1 MEATEKTHLRHLMPL
16 YLVIFFGFVGYSL
29 MLTVFTPMLIHSSMA
44 HNTIILGILLSV
56 YPFGQFIGSPVIGAL
71 SDIHGRKS
79 VLLFSLLASAIMYGG
94 IALSLTYHNLWW
106 LGVTCFIAGLFE
118 SNIAIALSAIA
129 DVATGPERTKLFGY
143 INLAAS
149 SAYVVGPLVG
159 GKLADPAILNWF
171 DNSVPFWFTG
181 LLLIIVMI
189 YTQANFIETTR
200 AQPEEKPHWLAAF
213 TNLANVFK
221 PSGIR
226 RIYFVNFLLF
236 LAIFGFFRCYP
247 MYIVDEFNLTVNQ
260 ESNYIAWVAVPIL
273 LTNLFLTGWLA
284 KKVAIK
290 SVLLFSGVL
299 LTIMMVVVVLPNNP
313 NWLWLTLFIAGFA
326 VALCMPNASSFL
338 SHHVAANQQGSVMG
352 NNQAVQVASE
362 AISGVFGGLVAA
374 ILIPLPLIVLA
385 ACALLGVII
394 LLTIKEQQH

>member
-29 MLTVFTPMLIHSSMA
+29 MLTIFTPMLIHSTVP
-44 HNTIILGILLSV
+44 HKTIMLGILLSV
-56 YPFGQFIGSPVIGAL
+56 YPFGQFLGSPVIGAL
-71 SDIHGRKS
+71 SDIHGRKT
-79 VLLFSLLASAIMYGG
+79 VLLYSLLASAIMYGA
-94 IALSLTYHNLWW
+94 IALSLTYHSLWW
-106 LGVTCFIAGLFE
+106 LGITSFIAGLFE

-129 DVATGPERTKLFGY
+129 DIATGPERTKLFGY

-149 SAYVVGPLVG
+149 SAYVIGPLLG
-159 GKLADPAILNWF
+159 GKLADPSIVHWF
-171 DNSVPFWFTG
+171 DNSVPFWITG
-181 LLLIIVMI
+181 LLLLCVMI
-189 YTQANFIETTR
+189 YTQSHFLETT
-200 AQPEEKPHWLAAF
+200 QPNADEKPHWLAAF

-226 RIYFVNFLLF
+226 RIYLVNFLLF

-290 SVLLFSGVL
+290 PVLIFSGLL
-299 LTIMMVVVVLPNNP
+299 LTVMMVVVVIPNNP
-313 NWLWLTLFIAGFA
+313 SWLWLTLFLAGFA

-338 SHHVAANQQGSVMG
+338 SHHVSADQQGSVMG

-362 AISGVFGGLVAA
+362 SVSGLFGGLVAA
-374 ILIPLPLIVLA
+374 IIIPLPLIVLA
-385 ACALLGVII
+385 VCALLGVVI
-394 LLTIKEQQH
+394 LLTIKEK

>member
-1 MEATEKTHLRHLMPL
+1 MEAAEKSHLRHLMPL

-29 MLTVFTPMLIHSSMA
+29 MLTIFTPMLIHSSIA

-56 YPFGQFIGSPVIGAL
+56 YPLGQFLGSPVIGAL
-71 SDIHGRKS
+71 SDIHGRKAI
-79 VLLFSLLASAIMYGG
+79 LLFSLLASAIMYGA
-94 IALSLTYHNLWW
+94 IALSLTYHSLWW
-106 LGVTCFIAGLFE
+106 LGISCFIAGLFE
-118 SNIAIALSAIA
+118 SNIALALSAIA

-149 SAYVVGPLVG
+149 SAYVIGPLVG
-159 GKLADPAILNWF
+159 GKLADPSLVHWF
-171 DNSVPFWFTG
+171 DNSVPFWLTG
-181 LLLIIVMI
+181 LLLILVMI
-189 YTQANFIETTR
+189 YTQSHFIETTK
-200 AQPEEKPHWLAAF
+200 PNLDEKPHWLAAF
-213 TNLANVFK
+213 TNLSNVFK

-226 RIYFVNFLLF
+226 RIYLVNFLLF

-247 MYIVDEFNLTVNQ
+247 MYIVDEFNLSVNQ

-284 KKVAIK
+284 KRVAIK
-290 SVLLFSGVL
+290 TVLLFSSVL
-299 LTIMMVVVVLPNNP
+299 LAIMMVVVVVPSGE

-338 SHHVAANQQGSVMG
+338 SHHVSADQQGSVMG

-362 AISGVFGGLVAA
+362 SISGLFGGLVAA
-374 ILIPLPLIVLA
+374 ILIPLPLIVLGV
-385 ACALLGVII
+385 CALLAVII
-394 LLTIKEQQH
+394 LLSIKDTSH